1 MRQPIKPAST
11 LHYNEAEKIIKCE
24 VSYEIGQKRIQSAM
38 RNIQGGVKIKWSKY
52 KKTMRIRI
60 VVKWFFKWNLTFAW
74 GFRSIA
80 KFGKIGNIFASER
93 FCINLNHNF
102 FGLILM
108 MLQDQ
113 KFAWRWNHYLEFGLD
128 LASKKYI
135 GMLLNFLNFNSIF
148 WLTSNQSN
156 LNPIW
161 HQNWLKNWFWIN
173 WEGSLR
179 FLF

>member
-11 LHYNEAEKIIKCE
+11 LHYNEAEKGAKICE

-113 KFAWRWNHYLEFGLD
+113 KFAWRWNHLEFGSD
-128 LASKKYI
+128 LARKKYI
-135 GMLLNFLNFNSIF
+135 GMLLNFLNKIFQSF
-148 WLTSNQSN
+148 WLT
-156 LNPIW
+156 LN
-161 HQNWLKNWFWIN
+161 
-173 WEGSLR
+173 
-179 FLF
+179 